1 MLAVEELRSDVLG
14 LVVATLAVIVVVIDG
29 VLVEAKVKFVVVCS
43 VVEVTVVDD
52 VVSSIVA

>member
-1 MLAVEELRSDVLG
+1 MLG
-14 LVVATLAVIVVVIDG
+14 LVVATLAVEVVVTDG
-29 VLVEAKVKFVVVCS
+29 VLVEAKVMLVVVCS

>member
-1 MLAVEELRSDVLG
+1 MLG
-14 LVVATLAVIVVVIDG
+14 LVVATLAVEVVVIDG
-29 VLVEAKVKFVVVCS
+29 VLVEAKVTFVVVSS

>member
-1 MLAVEELRSDVLG
+1 MPG
-14 LVVATLAVIVVVIDG
+14 LVVATLAVEVVVTDG
-29 VLVEAKVKFVVVCS
+29 VLLEAKVMLVVVCS

>member
-1 MLAVEELRSDVLG
+1 MLG
-14 LVVATLAVIVVVIDG
+14 LVVATLAVEVVVIDG
-29 VLVEAKVKFVVVCS
+29 VLVEAKVMLVVVCS

>member
-1 MLAVEELRSDVLG
+1 MLG
-14 LVVATLAVIVVVIDG
+14 FVVATLAVIVVVIDG
-29 VLVEAKVKFVVVCS
+29 VFVEAKVKFVVVCS

>member
-1 MLAVEELRSDVLG
+1 MLG
-14 LVVATLAVIVVVIDG
+14 LVVATLAVEVVVTDG
-29 VLVEAKVKFVVVCS
+29 VLVEAKVMFVIVCS

>member
-1 MLAVEELRSDVLG
+1 MLG
-14 LVVATLAVIVVVIDG
+14 LVVATLAVEVVVIDG
-29 VLVEAKVKFVVVCS
+29 VLVEAKVAFVVVCS

>member
-1 MLAVEELRSDVLG
+1 MLG
-14 LVVATLAVIVVVIDG
+14 LVVATLAVEVVVTDG
-29 VLVEAKVKFVVVCS
+29 VLVEAKVMLVVVVCS

>member
-1 MLAVEELRSDVLG
+1 MPG
-14 LVVATLAVIVVVIDG
+14 LVVATLAVEVVVTDG
-29 VLVEAKVKFVVVCS
+29 VLVEAKVMLVVVCS

>member
-1 MLAVEELRSDVLG
+1 MLG
-14 LVVATLAVIVVVIDG
+14 LVVATLAVEVLVTDG
-29 VLVEAKVKFVVVCS
+29 VLVEAKVMLVVVCS

>member
-1 MLAVEELRSDVLG
+1 MPG
-14 LVVATLAVIVVVIDG
+14 LVVATLAVEVVVTDG
-29 VLVEAKVKFVVVCS
+29 VLVEAKLMLVAVCS

>member
-14 LVVATLAVIVVVIDG
+14 LVVATLAVEVVVTDG